1 MEIYINREYA
11 SRMNDPRNELHAL
24 YTLLRQRELNSDI
37 APRKWLVRENR
48 LGFSGSR
55 MYPSHTVHAVYS
67 KVDAAKEFSH
77 RDESGAAETVCCPI
91 FTVQLLLHATSA
103 TFSGISRYH
112 FRIPLRNIAI
122 RTADAHKSNE
132 RSMCSIRACCTF

>member
-1 MEIYINREYA
+1 
-11 SRMNDPRNELHAL
+11 MNDPRNELHAL

-37 APRKWLVRENR
+37 APKKMASTRKS
-48 LGFSGSR
+48 LGILGKPDVSIPYRTF
-55 MYPSHTVHAVYS
+55 AVYS

-77 RDESGAAETVCCPI
+77 RDESGTAETACCPI

-103 TFSGISRYH
+103 TFPRISRYH

-122 RTADAHKSNE
+122 RIADAHKPNE